1 MQPGRPTQLQD
12 DDVVPPQHR
21 YVASRKPHRRA
32 HLHPAAGFRRRR
44 RLQRARHLDEI
55 ESAARGAPLADLAVK
70 VTDGFFL
77 MGLSD
82 VNADRARNIQLL
94 SAPGWTCRWSTPTSD
109 APSSRSKRAA
119 PGSVLV
125 TCVKSHSLAKFIVER
140 QDNDNL
146 RLLRLVS

>member
-1 MQPGRPTQLQD
+1 
-12 DDVVPPQHR
+12 
-21 YVASRKPHRRA
+21 
-32 HLHPAAGFRRRR
+32 
-44 RLQRARHLDEI
+44 
-55 ESAARGAPLADLAVK
+55 VK

-125 TCVKSHSLAKFIVER
+125 TCVKSHSLAKFIVEW

-146 RLLRLVS
+146 RLFRLVL